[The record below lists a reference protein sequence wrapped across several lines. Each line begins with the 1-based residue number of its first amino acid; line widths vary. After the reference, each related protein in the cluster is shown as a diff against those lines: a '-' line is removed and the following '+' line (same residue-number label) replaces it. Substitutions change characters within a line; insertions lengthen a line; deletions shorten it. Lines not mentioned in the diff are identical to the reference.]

1 MSVNRLSEDR
11 IRRIAGV
18 SDAGEPVEV
27 VVTDDGFI
35 NVFDTALP
43 PLGSAVAS
51 GSVPVVIAPDGPTL
65 KTEIQVDG
73 APVSGTNPLSV
84 VVDGGV
90 TIEGG
95 VTVNLEGVATT
106 AKQDALAAIVGE
118 VQVSPTT
125 NTVLDRLKTLFT
137 AIDDLADRVGEI
149 NESPTYN
156 TLLDRVKVVSSGI
169 STLTT
174 NVGRGSGV
182 LDLTL
187 SLDTAAYATG
197 DVLAA
202 TQELAS
208 AVPSNGG
215 HALLHSIVV
224 TDKDDQGQAMDIV
237 FMRTNVSL
245 GTENAAVSI
254 ADNDADEILGIVPV
268 AAADFIDLGGVRVAT
283 IPGIGLTLEAG
294 ASSTS
299 IYVGAISRGAGTY
312 TASGV
317 TVRVGLA
324 QQDY

>member
-18 SDAGEPVEV
+18 TEAGEATEIT
-27 VVTDDGFI
+27 VTADGHI
-35 NVFDTALP
+35 NVFDSALP
-43 PLGSAVAS
+43 PLGSAIADES
-51 GSVPVVIAPDGPTL
+51 IPVVIAPDCPIV

-73 APVSGTNPLSV
+73 EPVSGTNPLSV

-118 VQVSPTT
+118 VQASPTT

-137 AIDDLADRVGEI
+137 AIDDLADRIGEI
-149 NESPTYN
+149 NESPTSN
-156 TLLDRVKVVSSGI
+156 SLLDRVKGVASGLT
-169 STLTT
+169 TLTT
-174 NVGRGSGV
+174 NVGKGSGV

-187 SLDTAAYATG
+187 SLDTAAYASG

-202 TQELAS
+202 TQELAT

-215 HALLHSIVV
+215 HALLHSVVV

-268 AAADFIDLGGVRVAT
+268 SAADFVDLGGVRVAT

-324 QQDY
+324 QQDS